1 MLCRGLPGR
10 SSEASPTTFLVMA
23 IGPFCWCG
31 ASLQPAKP
39 NPATR
44 HWLPTPECSVSIAE
58 RISDLLRPEAFNQ
71 PAQDLR
77 LIETH
82 ISWVILAGDYAYKLR
97 KAVNFGFLDFSTP
110 EQRRADC
117 EAEVRLNRRLCPDL
131 YIGIVGIVERCG
143 RLFADDVGEPVE
155 TAVQMR
161 RLPDSGMLPA
171 LIERGAVDARLMHRL
186 ANELADFHACAAT
199 GGRRGRVRNPR
210 RSSR

>member
-1 MLCRGLPGR
+1 MLCRGLLGR

-58 RISDLLRPEAFNQ
+58 GISDLLRPEAFNH
-71 PAQDLR
+71 PAQALR

-117 EAEVRLNRRLCPDL
+117 EAEVRLNRRLCGTLAGAHGRVCRAHRHTRRTQCRHDQTTRNYPRTGHVRASL
-131 YIGIVGIVERCG
+131 VHTAERIRSCVNL
-143 RLFADDVGEPVE
+143 R
-155 TAVQMR
+155 VQP
-161 RLPDSGMLPA
+161 RLPGRNY
-171 LIERGAVDARLMHRL
+171 IEGA
-186 ANELADFHACAAT
+186 
-199 GGRRGRVRNPR
+199 
-210 RSSR
+210 